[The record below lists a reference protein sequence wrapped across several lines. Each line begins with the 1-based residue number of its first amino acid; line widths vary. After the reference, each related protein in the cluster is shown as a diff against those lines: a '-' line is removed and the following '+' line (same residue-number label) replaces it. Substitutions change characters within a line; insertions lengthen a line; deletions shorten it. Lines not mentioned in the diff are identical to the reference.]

1 MYKSVAKSLLIAMVF
16 SFILTSL
23 AAPRFGAQ
31 ARAEAVNAKVTGSSV
46 VFTLMEQKRA
56 TVNDL
61 INVLLVFNNIDTEK
75 MSDDKKVTTLRDMKI
90 INGRTKINMS
100 LPLTKGFAALLF
112 HAALK
117 LEGGAV
123 IRLTGRSQ
131 RNCLQDMVF
140 YKIMPES
147 SAKDKMSGPDL
158 VSLLQRAKEY
168 KISLKNGGNAELEE
182 SVEKAQKAQAE
193 AEK

>member
-1 MYKSVAKSLLIAMVF
+1 VYKSVAKSLLIAMVF
-16 SFILTSL
+16 SFILTPL
-23 AAPRFGAQ
+23 AASRFGAQ

>member
-1 MYKSVAKSLLIAMVF
+1 MVF
-16 SFILTSL
+16 SFILAPS
-23 AAPRFGAQ
+23 AAPCFSAQ
-31 ARAEAVNAKVTGSSV
+31 APAAAKAKAKAKATGSSV

-56 TVNDL
+56 TVKDL
-61 INVLLVFNNIDTEK
+61 INVLLIFNNKNIEK
-75 MSDDKKVTTLRDMKI
+75 MSDDEKITKLRDMKV

-112 HAALK
+112 HAALEIK
-117 LEGGAV
+117 GGAV

-131 RNCLQDMVF
+131 RNCLQDLIF
-140 YKIMPES
+140 YKIMPDS

-168 KISLKNGGNAELEE
+168 KISLKNGGEAALEE
-182 SVEKAQKAQAE
+182 SVEKVRETKVEKA
-193 AEK
+193 K